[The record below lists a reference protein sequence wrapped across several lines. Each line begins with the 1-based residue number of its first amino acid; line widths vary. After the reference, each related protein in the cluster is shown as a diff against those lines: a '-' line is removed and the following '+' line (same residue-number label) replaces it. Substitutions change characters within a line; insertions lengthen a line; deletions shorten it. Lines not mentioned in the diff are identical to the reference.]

1 MPCSSPQVA
10 RDLLYMAS
18 GTDNKGHGP
27 LPRGLLATWNLS
39 HMRDEY
45 PDVLGAG
52 FEPTAVKDLLII
64 RGTPY
69 RLATGGRPQ
78 LNGD

>member
-45 PDVLGAG
+45 PDVLARSR
-52 FEPTAVKDLLII
+52 I
-64 RGTPY
+64 RTHSGE
-69 RLATGGRPQ
+69 RPADYKRNALPLQ
-78 LNGD
+78 PPGVVLN